1 MFDLHAIRR
10 ALSGSW
16 YRSRTP
22 DGRNRVQSRL
32 LSVFILQ
39 LLFIS
44 IVTIVSVYAASFIAE
59 RLLVNRALRGEADY
73 YWTRRM
79 ELDSVALPDT
89 LNLTAYLSS
98 DNNKPVPTGL
108 VNLSP
113 GQHRLQKNNQHQIVH
128 VSEQNGE
135 TLYLLF
141 EDGAVSNLAFYF
153 GILPL
158 LLVLLT
164 MYALAYVTYLL
175 SKRAV
180 SPISRLANVIENFDF
195 NSRDATELNLTG
207 VEGSESSE
215 TQILVEALNH
225 FVERSR
231 ASIERE
237 RNFTRY
243 ASHELRTP
251 LAVIQGSVSS
261 LELLHLDGP
270 SGRAVARIKRTSKHM
285 GDLINTLL
293 LLAREQKNT
302 DTDHATQI
310 NELIDQLVRQQ
321 RELHSNEALDT
332 RVAHNNSLTVNAP
345 ESVLAIVLGNI
356 IANAFSYTHKGT
368 ITVTV
373 SGQSVV
379 VEDSGIGMNTD
390 QQRRA
395 FEPFYRASAGQSEHQ
410 GLGLAIVSQTCS
422 NYGWEIE
429 VSSKPGKG
437 SSFTI
442 HFDGNKTQRAA

>member
-1 MFDLHAIRR
+1 MFKFPAFNSAIRD
-10 ALSGSW
+10 ALTS
-16 YRSRTP
+16 P
-22 DGRNRVQSRL
+22 LNFAGRNRVQSRL
-32 LSVFILQ
+32 LTVFILQ

-44 IVTIVSVYAASFIAE
+44 IVTIISVYAASFIAE
-59 RLLVNRALRGEADY
+59 RLLVNKALRGEADY

-79 ELDSVALPDT
+79 EVDGIALPDT

-98 DNNKPVPTGL
+98 DQNRQVPANL
-108 VNLSP
+108 VDLAP
-113 GQHRLQKNNQHQIVH
+113 GQHRLKKNDQHQIVH
-128 VSEQNGE
+128 VSERQGE
-135 TLYLLF
+135 RLYLLF

-164 MYALAYVTYLL
+164 MYALAYVAYLM

-195 NSRDATELNLTG
+195 NNRDATELNLTG

-215 TQILVEALNH
+215 TQILIEALDH

-231 ASIERE
+231 ASIDRE

-261 LELLHLDGP
+261 LELLQLDGP
-270 SGRAVARIKRTSKHM
+270 SGRAVSRIKRTCKHM

-302 DTDHATQI
+302 DSNSATQI
-310 NELIDQLVRQQ
+310 NDLLDQLLKQQ
-321 RELHSNEALDT
+321 QELHPSN
-332 RVAHNNSLTVNAP
+332 TVLSRIDHQNRLEINAP

-356 IANAFSYTHKGT
+356 IGNAFNYTEEGT

-373 SGQSVV
+373 HKQSVT
-379 VEDSGIGMNTD
+379 VEDSGIGMNPD

-395 FEPFYRASAGQSEHQ
+395 FEPFYRANSNQSEHQ
-410 GLGLAIVSQTCS
+410 GLGLAIVQQTCT
-422 NYGWEIE
+422 NYGWQ
-429 VSSKPGKG
+429 VQLSSAPGNG
-437 SSFTI
+437 SRFTI
-442 HFDGNKTQRAA
+442 SFKDKARDAA